1 MLPNLLQNP
10 VLMVTHCDGNTVAG
24 QLKTQE
30 NITEQFSNQKKSMMS
45 VRSSICQI
53 TAQDP
58 WSNTLQTYH
67 KMTLTSLM
75 EGCFILH

>member
-10 VLMVTHCDGNTVAG
+10 VLMVTHCNGNTVAG
-24 QLKTQE
+24 QSKIPQ
-30 NITEQFSNQKKSMMS
+30 NITEQCSIQKKSMMS

-58 WSNTLQTYH
+58 WSNTQQTFH
-67 KMTLTSLM
+67 KITLTSLM